1 MPQPSTVPVKNAE
14 PAEKIAPI
22 DDWSQNTEQDATDT
36 SHRGQPFVLAAR
48 RGGGSGQNNMGRILI
63 GAAAIL
69 VLVIFLFG
77 LLSTK
82 GTHKKKTGEA
92 ASKPNLGRYGAPATP
107 GSIVPTDK
115 MSPMAQDE
123 QKPGEVS
130 QNDIEKTK
138 TPKFGSRANPGST
151 QSTSAGA
158 HEAGQQSLRQVP
170 KFEPPNSS
178 QAEQNWTP
186 PPYPGNPPQQQAAN
200 AEQEQFRKSS
210 LVFVAH
216 RSDSGDA
223 LADHPGTPAIDNLG
237 LEAGFHVAARLE
249 TMVSTA
255 LHSPVLAIIEYN
267 YERDGQILIPAGT
280 RAIGKIAQAD
290 PSGLV
295 NITFE
300 SLELPGGQSIPI
312 SAVAANTNLEA
323 IKGQVTGKNTG
334 RSFLVRSVSGIG
346 EAAAMLVGQN
356 NLSGAYSESDM
367 LRQSLAQNVG
377 NAGDEQVMQ
386 LMTLQHI
393 VVNVPAGTEMYII
406 FTRPQAV
413 VGPSTQS
420 IHASANAHSN
430 VHPQP

>member
-1 MPQPSTVPVKNAE
+1 MPQPSTVPVKNTE

-22 DDWSQNTEQDATDT
+22 DDLDQKMEQDATEGP
-36 SHRGQPFVLAAR
+36 HKGQPFVLAAR

-63 GAAAIL
+63 VTAAIL

-92 ASKPNLGRYGAPATP
+92 ASKPNLGRYGAPTTS

-115 MSPMAQDE
+115 MSPIAQDE
-123 QKPGEVS
+123 QRPGEVS

-138 TPKFGSRANPGST
+138 TPKFGSRAKPGST
-151 QSTSAGA
+151 QSSSENVHGT
-158 HEAGQQSLRQVP
+158 GQQTLRQVP
-170 KFEPPNSS
+170 KFELLNAS
-178 QAEQNWTP
+178 QMEQNWTP
-186 PPYPGNPPQQQAAN
+186 PPYPGNPSQQQAAN

-216 RSDSGDA
+216 RSGSGGA
-223 LADHPGTPAIDNLG
+223 LADHPVTPAIDNLG
-237 LEAGFHVAARLE
+237 LKAGFHVAARLE

-255 LHSPVLAIIEYN
+255 LHSPVVAIIEYN
-267 YERDGQILIPAGT
+267 YEREGQILIPAGA

-312 SAVAANTNLEA
+312 SAVAANTNLQA

-346 EAAAMLVGQN
+346 AAAAMLVGQN
-356 NLSGAYSESDM
+356 NISGAYSESDM
-367 LRQSLAQNVG
+367 LRQNLAQNVG

-413 VGPSTQS
+413 AGPSTPTG
-420 IHASANAHSN
+420 HAAANGHTNIST
-430 VHPQP
+430 QQ